1 METDLGGVFSFLM
14 MGLIMKEIGKMIK
27 CQIMEDWLSPIV
39 TMKAILRMDLLMER
53 GIMKILTKPIQES
66 GGMISSMDLGNSN
79 SRTKKKGT
87 LDLLWVIGMKEKE
100 SWLMMSL
107 FMKGSLKLDC
117 LMVKEWSSTKM
128 DKFSRDLSSK
138 IKESLEDIPSLMDRI
153 TKAPSETICLMEMD
167 NFTGQMGSSIQ
178 GSGKLDSNK
187 VLEFKH

>member
-1 METDLGGVFSFLM
+1 
-14 MGLIMKEIGKMIK
+14 
-27 CQIMEDWLSPIV
+27 
-39 TMKAILRMDLLMER
+39 
-53 GIMKILTKPIQES
+53 
-66 GGMISSMDLGNSN
+66 
-79 SRTKKKGT
+79 
-87 LDLLWVIGMKEKE
+87 
-100 SWLMMSL
+100 
-107 FMKGSLKLDC
+107 
-117 LMVKEWSSTKM
+117 M